1 MTAPIMTIK
10 MENENTN
17 EVTPEMRQEWR
28 DGLIMQGCITPETDR
43 ERKLWREYNGAEYTG
58 EKDLKHD
65 WIL

>member
-1 MTAPIMTIK
+1 
-10 MENENTN
+10 MEST

-43 ERKLWREYNGAEYTG
+43 ERKLWREFNGMEYTG

-65 WIL
+65 WIV

>member
-1 MTAPIMTIK
+1 
-10 MENENTN
+10 MEST

-28 DGLIMQGCITPETDR
+28 DSLLMLGLITPETDR

-65 WIL
+65 WIV

>member
-1 MTAPIMTIK
+1 MTTPIMTIK

-28 DGLIMQGCITPETDR
+28 DSLLMLGLITPETDR

-58 EKDLKHD
+58 EKDLKRD
-65 WIL
+65 WI

>member
-1 MTAPIMTIK
+1 
-10 MENENTN
+10 MEST

-28 DGLIMQGCITPETDR
+28 DGLLMLGLITPETDR

-65 WIL
+65 WIV